1 VSTHLDLVRSIY
13 ADWERGDFSSTDWA
27 YPQIEFMI
35 HGGTEAGRWTGLA
48 ATAAAW
54 RDYLRAWEDFRVLA
68 EEYREVD
75 GERVLVLVQL
85 TGTGT
90 TSGLRLEE
98 IEAKTANVIH
108 LDGGRITKLVIYWD
122 RDRALADLGLEE

>member
-1 VSTHLDLVRSIY
+1 
-13 ADWERGDFSSTDWA
+13 
-27 YPQIEFMI
+27 MI

-54 RDYLRAWEDFRVLA
+54 RDYLAAWEDFRVHA

-85 TGTGT
+85 TGTGR

-122 RDRALADLGLEE
+122 RDRALAGLGLKEEGDSG